1 MNTFWADHIPRFVI
15 VYFIL
20 ANLVAIILFP
30 GGNHLDSTQVGYD
43 FTRNFFSE
51 LGFYKTFSDDINFL
65 SAFFFNSAM
74 FLFVAQGF
82 GFLFMPFFF
91 KENKK
96 AYIFAWLGAI
106 CIFLS
111 TIFAKSNIRVNSVSY
126 GPFPSN
132 KVKEENPY
140 FIAELEKKTHL
151 KRVGYPSE
159 SVGIIKFLLSSESSF
174 ITGADIPVD
183 GGWTSW

>member
-1 MNTFWADHIPRFVI
+1 MNTFWAVHIPRFVI

-111 TIFAKSNIRVNSVSY
+111 YEKAK
-126 GPFPSN
+126 P
-132 KVKEENPY
+132 KVE
-140 FIAELEKKTHL
+140 
-151 KRVGYPSE
+151 
-159 SVGIIKFLLSSESSF
+159 
-174 ITGADIPVD
+174 
-183 GGWTSW
+183 